1 MEQVESLARLEEAID
16 NLLTSMQ
23 EMKKEKSQLEARLEE
38 KEQETSELKQQLESL
53 QSERS
58 RIHQR
63 VAGLISSIDK
73 WEKSTELKPADIKA
87 KTTATSPVSQPSE
100 GKTLF

>member
-1 MEQVESLARLEEAID
+1 MEQVENLARLEEAID
-16 NLLTSMQ
+16 KLLIALQ
-23 EMKKEKSQLEARLEE
+23 EMKNEKGQLEVRLEE
-38 KEQETSELKQQLESL
+38 KEQEAFELKQQLETL

-63 VAGLISSIDK
+63 VAGLITSIDK
-73 WEKSTELKPADIKA
+73 WEKTADVKPSVKVKA
-87 KTTATSPVSQPSE
+87 TLPVSQPVE

>member
-1 MEQVESLARLEEAID
+1 MEQVENLARLEEAID
-16 NLLTSMQ
+16 KLLAAMQ
-23 EMKKEKSQLEARLEE
+23 ELKKEKSDLEARLEG
-38 KEQETSELKQQLESL
+38 KEQEAFEFKQQLETL

-63 VAGLISSIDK
+63 VAGLITSIDK
-73 WEKSTELKPADIKA
+73 WEKTTDSKPAA
-87 KTTATSPVSQPSE
+87 KVKSGHPATLPGE

>member
-1 MEQVESLARLEEAID
+1 MEQVESLARLEEAIEK
-16 NLLTSMQ
+16 LLTTMQ
-23 EMKKEKSQLEARLEE
+23 EMKKEKSRLEIKLEE
-38 KEQETSELKQQLESL
+38 KEQESFELKQQLDTL

-63 VAGLISSIDK
+63 VSGLINSIDK
-73 WEKSTELKPADIKA
+73 WEKSTEAKGPPKGKPQMPLQ
-87 KTTATSPVSQPSE
+87 TVQSVE

>member
-1 MEQVESLARLEEAID
+1 MEHVENLARLEEAID
-16 NLLTSMQ
+16 NLLAAMQ
-23 EMKKEKSQLEARLEE
+23 ELKDEKAQVETRLEE
-38 KEQETSELKQQLESL
+38 KEQEAFELKQQLETL

-63 VAGLISSIDK
+63 VAGLITSIDK
-73 WEKSTELKPADIKA
+73 WEKGVDVKPTVKA
-87 KTTATSPVSQPSE
+87 KANPPTNLPGE

>member
-1 MEQVESLARLEEAID
+1 MEQVESLAKLEEAID
-16 NLLTSMQ
+16 KLLTTMQ
-23 EMKKEKSQLEARLEE
+23 ELKKEKSQLEAKLEE
-38 KEQETSELKQQLESL
+38 KEQEVFEYKQQLDTL

-63 VAGLISSIDK
+63 VAGLITSIDK
-73 WEKSTELKPADIKA
+73 WEKSGESKVSSKGKAHGHPAA
-87 KTTATSPVSQPSE
+87 APVAE

>member
-16 NLLTSMQ
+16 KLLTTLQ
-23 EMKKEKSQLEARLEE
+23 EMKQEKSQLETKLEE
-38 KEQETSELKQQLESL
+38 KEQEAFELKQQLDTL

-58 RIHQR
+58 RIHDR
-63 VAGLISSIDK
+63 VSGLISSIDK
-73 WEKSTELKPADIKA
+73 WEKLAEPKVAAKA
-87 KTTATSPVSQPSE
+87 KPQGPAQTVPPVE

>member
-16 NLLTSMQ
+16 KLLTTMQ
-23 EMKKEKSQLEARLEE
+23 EMKKEKTQLEARLEE
-38 KEQETSELKQQLESL
+38 KEQEAFELKQQLDTL

-63 VAGLISSIDK
+63 VSGLISSIDK
-73 WEKSTELKPADIKA
+73 WEKTAEPKAPAKGKA
-87 KTTATSPVSQPSE
+87 HAQAQPAE
-100 GKTLF
+100 GGKTLF

>member
-1 MEQVESLARLEEAID
+1 MEQVENLARLEEAID
-16 NLLTSMQ
+16 KLLVAMQ
-23 EMKKEKSQLEARLEE
+23 ELKKEKSDLEARLEG
-38 KEQETSELKQQLESL
+38 KEQEAFELKQQLETL

-63 VAGLISSIDK
+63 VAGLITSIDK
-73 WEKSTELKPADIKA
+73 WEKTTEAKPAAKA
-87 KTTATSPVSQPSE
+87 KAGSQVSLAGE